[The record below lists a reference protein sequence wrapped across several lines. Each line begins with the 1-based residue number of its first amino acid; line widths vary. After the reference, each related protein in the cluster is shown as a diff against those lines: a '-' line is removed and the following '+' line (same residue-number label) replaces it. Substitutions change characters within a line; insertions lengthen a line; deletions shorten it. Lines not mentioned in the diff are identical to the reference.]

1 MEKLSKAEINLIRSL
16 DRKKERQEKGLFVVE
31 GEKMLSELLA
41 SNYEIKATYKVED
54 IGKEQMER
62 ISHLSTPSPVLALV
76 KIPILPNTISTK
88 GLSLALDSVR
98 DPGNMGTIIRLAD
111 WFGIENI
118 YASKDS
124 VDIYNSKVVQ
134 ATMGAI
140 FRKKVTYID
149 LSKVAKTYLEKE
161 IPVYGTALDGE
172 NIYKVP
178 IINRANGLIV
188 MGSENNGI
196 STEIQ
201 QLLSQKLYIPPYPI
215 DSLTSESLNVAI
227 ATAII
232 CAEFRR

>member
-178 IINRANGLIV
+178 INNRANGLIV